1 MNDRGK
7 ITFIQKTV
15 QTIYLKKDTLI
26 TTKKKKDLS
35 SLNSIYMRESGPLT

>member
-26 TTKKKKDLS
+26 TTKKKK
-35 SLNSIYMRESGPLT
+35 IYQVSTVYI

>member
-26 TTKKKKDLS
+26 TKKKKDLS